1 MEIFTFSQY
10 ISHEMFLLKLF
21 NQNRLIV
28 STSSSEMQFY
38 KENDFSN
45 ILEYFMDRG
54 LIKAISQ
61 CKEQRLILLPEK
73 QREVEKIL

>member
-1 MEIFTFSQY
+1 M
-10 ISHEMFLLKLF
+10 KLF
-21 NQNRLIV
+21 NQNRLIAG
-28 STSSSEMQFY
+28 STIANSSSEMQFY

-54 LIKAISQ
+54 LLKAISM

-73 QREVEKIL
+73 HREVEKIL

>member
-1 MEIFTFSQY
+1 
-10 ISHEMFLLKLF
+10 MFLLKLF
-21 NQNRLIV
+21 NQNRLIAG
-28 STSSSEMQFY
+28 STIANSASEMQFY

-54 LIKAISQ
+54 LLKAISM

>member
-1 MEIFTFSQY
+1 
-10 ISHEMFLLKLF
+10 
-21 NQNRLIV
+21 
-28 STSSSEMQFY
+28 MQFY

-54 LIKAISQ
+54 LLKAISL